1 MGIIDGKNY
10 RHMKKIQILLLI
22 LTLFFT
28 FTSCEKEDRRYKGP
42 LFVEFSADQ
51 YGQKAT
57 PAIISKTASDIG
69 PDTIGLQLIGLSQP
83 NAITVNFRLA
93 DQVFYLINLDQYVTS
108 LPEGTPASGY
118 NIIKA
123 TGVYG
128 VDYSFDPGVT
138 FDPIY
143 GRGSVTIAGNSQFG
157 TIPLQ
162 VLQKKGV
169 RIFFV
174 LEDSDDIR
182 ANKPTA
188 LLSYETPVDKVILL
202 EEAFDTDPFGRGWSE
217 IDKDGDGNSWYW
229 YNNPSSII
237 SDSWDG
243 VPFLPENYLVSPLV
257 TIPASAQNVAL
268 TFEVAAGG
276 SGDYDEQYR
285 IVVSENPIT
294 IDNCRNATI
303 VQDYV
308 VLTSA
313 NSQKKF
319 TSATIDLGDY
329 KGKSIYIAI
338 VHGNCTDEYYILIR
352 NLSVYTY

>member
-1 MGIIDGKNY
+1 MNT
-10 RHMKKIQILLLI
+10 KKIQILLLI

-28 FTSCEKEDRRYKGP
+28 LTSCEKEDRRYKGP

-57 PAIISKTASDIG
+57 PAIISKTAPDIG
-69 PDTIGLQLIGLSQP
+69 PDQIGIQLIGMAQP
-83 NAITVNFRLA
+83 NTITVNFRLA
-93 DQVFYLINLDQYVTS
+93 DQVFYLINLDQYVTT
-108 LPEGTPASGY
+108 LPEGMPASGY

-128 VDYSFDPGVT
+128 VDYSFDGVSGVI
-138 FDPIY
+138 FDTRY
-143 GRGSVTIAGNSQFG
+143 GRGSVTIAANSQFG
-157 TIPLQ
+157 TIPLE
-162 VLQKKGV
+162 VLRKEGA
-169 RIFFV
+169 RLFFI

-182 ANKPTA
+182 VNKPTS
-188 LLSYETPVDKVILL
+188 LLRYETPINKLILL
-202 EEAFDTDPFGRGWSE
+202 DEAFETDPFGRGWTE

-257 TIPASAQNVAL
+257 SIPASAQNVAL

-285 IVVSENPIT
+285 IMVSENPIT
-294 IDNCRNATI
+294 VDNCRNATI

-308 VLTSA
+308 VLTAA

-319 TSATIDLGDY
+319 TSASIDLGDY

-338 VHGNCTDEYYILIR
+338 LHGNCTDEYYILIR